1 MEMMTIINR
10 NTGKVSFV
18 TAIQVELMENE
29 IAIEAIPVGDFVN
42 PYYDFQTGVFIDK
55 PLEG

>member
-1 MEMMTIINR
+1 MMTIING

-18 TAIQVELMENE
+18 TAVQVELMENE
-29 IAIEAIPVGDFVN
+29 IAIEAVPVGDFVN

-55 PLEG
+55 PLEE